1 MFVLK
6 VLGING
12 LISIFLKKEIY
23 VFQLSYKIRSK
34 GKFPSAEARTNDGT
48 GCRPTDDSINSTIFN
63 LALDGSTSDSI
74 PRCDPTNYY
83 HSGFLGL
90 QAAIDFSWISVSKH
104 LVLLKSTL
112 KAHSLCQ

>member
-6 VLGING
+6 VLGINV

-104 LVLLKSTL
+104 LLFY
-112 KAHSLCQ
+112 

>member
-1 MFVLK
+1 MFVHK
-6 VLGING
+6 VL
-12 LISIFLKKEIY
+12 LIKYVFLKYFFEKRIY

-34 GKFPSAEARTNDGT
+34 KGRLPSAEARTNDGT

-63 LALDGSTSDSI
+63 LLDGSSSDSI
-74 PRCDPTNYY
+74 PRCEPTNYY

-104 LVLLKSTL
+104 LVPTD
-112 KAHSLCQ
+112 QT

>member
-1 MFVLK
+1 MGWKKWGNANRVDSFIWHPRVLK
-6 VLGING
+6 
-12 LISIFLKKEIY
+12 SIFFEKKNY

-63 LALDGSTSDSI
+63 LLDGSSSGSI
-74 PRCDPTNYY
+74 PRCEPTNYY

-90 QAAIDFSWISVSKH
+90 QAAIDFSWIAVSK
-104 LVLLKSTL
+104 LKD
-112 KAHSLCQ
+112 KY

>member
-1 MFVLK
+1 MFFK
-6 VLGING
+6 YFFENR
-12 LISIFLKKEIY
+12 IY

-63 LALDGSTSDSI
+63 LLDGSSSDSI
-74 PRCDPTNYY
+74 PRCEPTNYY

-90 QAAIDFSWISVSKH
+90 QAAIDFSWISVIKH
-104 LVLLKSTL
+104 LVLLLL
-112 KAHSLCQ
+112 KNKLLVL